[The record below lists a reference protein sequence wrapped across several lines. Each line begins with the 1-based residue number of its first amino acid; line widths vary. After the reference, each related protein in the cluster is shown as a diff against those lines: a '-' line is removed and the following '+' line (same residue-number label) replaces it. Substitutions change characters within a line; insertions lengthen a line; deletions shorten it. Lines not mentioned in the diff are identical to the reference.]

1 MQGHSPTELRELKKK
16 VDELEVLKT
25 ERIGQFIHATRM
37 ELVDYWDKCHY
48 SQEERDKFD
57 PFYADDFTEELLEK
71 HETEVRY
78 FCVADKSICLY
89 LSQKEDV
96 FIMAELFYRLRPS
109 RHTSW
114 RTRPCLPRLPEGRRS
129 GGG

>member
-1 MQGHSPTELRELKKK
+1 MKSVCRALCYLPPFSQEDQIDPEIGDLQGHSPAELRELKKK

-71 HETEVRY
+71 HETEVKCSG
-78 FCVADKSICLY
+78 F
-89 LSQKEDV
+89 LS
-96 FIMAELFYRLRPS
+96 
-109 RHTSW
+109 
-114 RTRPCLPRLPEGRRS
+114 
-129 GGG
+129 

>member
-1 MQGHSPTELRELKKK
+1 MQGHSPAELRELKKK

-71 HETEVRY
+71 HETEVRDFY
-78 FCVADKSICLY
+78 VL
-89 LSQKEDV
+89 LTN
-96 FIMAELFYRLRPS
+96 LFAY
-109 RHTSW
+109 T
-114 RTRPCLPRLPEGRRS
+114 CPRRKTFS
-129 GGG
+129 